1 MALKSVSKADPNYVP
16 NYQLSGIP
24 YVISKT
30 GVDNNAA
37 SLSFPFV
44 TKSMKIQNFGSGD
57 LRIGFTEDGVDGT
70 NDKYY
75 FFIPAAAAG
84 KITTVDFDVRCK
96 TLWYRAD
103 DTTNTDMS
111 VYAAL
116 TPINSGSF
124 PNLTSA
130 NGFAGIE

>member
-1 MALKSVSKADPNYVP
+1 MALKSVSIADPNFVP

-30 GVDNNAA
+30 GVGTTAA
-37 SLSFPFV
+37 SIDFPFA
-44 TKSMKIQNFGSGD
+44 TKSIKVQNYGSSN
-57 LRIGFTEDGVDGT
+57 LRIGFTEDGVDAT

-75 FFIPAAAAG
+75 FIIPSAGAG

-96 TLWYRAD
+96 TLWYRS
-103 DTTNTDMS
+103 DTSTTDMS

-116 TPINSGSF
+116 TPIGSGSF
-124 PNLTSA
+124 PVLSSA
-130 NGFAGIE
+130 NGFEGVE